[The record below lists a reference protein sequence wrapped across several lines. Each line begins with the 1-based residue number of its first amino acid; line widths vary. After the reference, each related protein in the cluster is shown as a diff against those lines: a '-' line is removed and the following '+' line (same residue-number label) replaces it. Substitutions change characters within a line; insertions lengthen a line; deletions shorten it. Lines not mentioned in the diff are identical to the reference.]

1 MIKKWRECLDANGKY
16 GALMMDLSKC
26 FCLYHDLLIVKL
38 HAHRFD
44 NNALKFFSAIL
55 IKKI

>member
-44 NNALKFFSAIL
+44 NNALNFLVLF
-55 IKKI
+55 